1 MSTVYISI
9 FQPMVII
16 TIQLYNQPVTL
27 EKQYYTLEMVID
39 VFTNQLENDVKAVGV
54 NHHMDNND
62 ETWDV
67 TIWNPWA
74 MHALAG

>member
-1 MSTVYISI
+1 
-9 FQPMVII
+9 
-16 TIQLYNQPVTL
+16 
-27 EKQYYTLEMVID
+27 MVID

-74 MHALAG
+74 LHALLGEMYLTQGNLSTCCRSFPANNPELHGRPGTLPAG